1 MIDGPGAQAS
11 GQTTWKKFATP
22 LAREVW
28 MMMTIVEAVSSQSKL
43 ILYRKIYLFCQLVYF
58 LKVYGW
64 ELPILDGKILHAVE
78 GKAHSLPFVYLV
90 CNWCPTPRLIGWA
103 LGLE

>member
-28 MMMTIVEAVSSQSKL
+28 MMMTIVEAVFRQTAF
-43 ILYRKIYLFCQLVYF
+43 ILYWKIYLFGWLVCF
-58 LKVYGW
+58 LKVYVW
-64 ELPILDGKILHAVE
+64 ELPILDDKIL
-78 GKAHSLPFVYLV
+78 Y
-90 CNWCPTPRLIGWA
+90 
-103 LGLE
+103 